1 MRTAL
6 VACLALVA
14 LTGVARAGEPRRVVL
29 VVSAGAEEA
38 RAKSTL
44 DAIRAQLGDLPVGLV
59 VTPAESA
66 PKDLRERLD
75 FAAKACKENGAVG
88 AFFVELERADDLLLY
103 LIEPE
108 AKRALVRRVRK
119 TAGAEQAGAEELS
132 LIVRSTV
139 GALLEGREIGMEVGP
154 ELRPPPAR
162 KPPEP
167 VPTLE
172 KPKKPSPARAPKST
186 DTARLAAHY
195 AGEAFAPEAQWQS
208 GLGIE
213 LSGSP
218 DALFY
223 FGLGYVALAPVEV
236 ETESARVRV
245 ARYPLR
251 AFVGYEVPA
260 DRFRFVGQLGVVS
273 ELDRRST
280 TKTAGGVT
288 PTDSGDR
295 LVWAASP
302 RVLMRYK
309 VWERTSV
316 GVGVGL
322 DVFFNNSKYV
332 VQLPG
337 RQETLLSPYRAR
349 AEALAGLAVDI
360 W

>member
-1 MRTAL
+1 MRRTLFAL
-6 VACLALVA
+6 VTLLALA
-14 LTGVARAGEPRRVVL
+14 GAARAEAPRRVVL
-29 VVSAGAEEA
+29 VVSAGAEEQ

-88 AFFVELERADDLLLY
+88 AFFIELERADDLLLY

-108 AKRALVRRVRK
+108 AKRALVRRVQK

-139 GALLEGREIGMEVGP
+139 GALLEGREIGMEEGP
-154 ELRPPPAR
+154 ELRPAPAP

-167 VPTLE
+167 VPAPE
-172 KPKKPSPARAPKST
+172 KPRPPPPKLPPASHST
-186 DTARLAAHY
+186 GRLAAHY
-195 AGEAFAPEAQWQS
+195 SGEAFAPEAQWQS

-213 LSGSP
+213 LSASP
-218 DALFY
+218 DGLLY

-236 ETESARVRV
+236 ETDAARVRV

-251 AFVGYEVPA
+251 AFVGYEVPS
-260 DRFRFVGQLGVVS
+260 DRFRFVGQLGLVG

-280 TKTAGGVT
+280 TKTAGGVE
-288 PTDSGDR
+288 PTESGDR
-295 LVWAASP
+295 LIWAASP
-302 RVLMRYK
+302 RVLARYV
-309 VWERTSV
+309 VWDRTSV

-322 DVFFNNSKYV
+322 DVFFNNSQYV
-332 VQLPG
+332 AELPG
-337 RQETLLSPYRAR
+337 RRETLLSPYRAR